1 MTALAPTSD
10 TRTAAAPVTAD
21 GADPAAP
28 PLVRRLVDVHG
39 AVWVDAARIDAFIA
53 RPGRQVLF
61 FSGDPVRFPECLDVA
76 VVLPELQAAF
86 PGRFGIGVV
95 TRADEDALA
104 RRYAANR
111 WPSLVVLDGG
121 RYVATLP
128 GMLDWTDFLAAMAD
142 ALDKPP
148 SRVPGIG
155 IAVVADGAG
164 PSCH

>member
-1 MTALAPTSD
+1 MTALSPSPESRD
-10 TRTAAAPVTAD
+10 TTTAMATD

-39 AVWVDAARIDAFIA
+39 ARWVDTARLDGFTAQ
-53 RPGRQVLF
+53 PGRQVLF

-86 PGRFGIGVV
+86 PGQFRIGVV

-104 RRYAANR
+104 RRFGANR

-121 RYVATLP
+121 RYVDTIA
-128 GMLDWTDFLAAMAD
+128 GMLDWTDYLTAMGE
-142 ALDKPP
+142 ALLKEP
-148 SRVPGIG
+148 SRAPGIG
-155 IAVVADGAG
+155 IALVAEGAG